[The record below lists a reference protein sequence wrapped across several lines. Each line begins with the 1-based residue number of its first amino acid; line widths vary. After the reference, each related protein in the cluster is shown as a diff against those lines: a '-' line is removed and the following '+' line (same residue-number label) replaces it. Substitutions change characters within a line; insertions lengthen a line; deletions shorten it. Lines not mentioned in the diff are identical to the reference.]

1 MEYRKVISFGKSSF
15 VISLPKA
22 WIKNNNVKKGDM
34 VYVTER
40 ENDLLVSSKEF
51 NEIEQRKATINI
63 DDKNELMIRR
73 ELNAA
78 YIENNRTITFIGKQL
93 KKKSAI
99 VLTNIKELIAL
110 EVLEFD
116 SDKIVTKD
124 FLDMDKISPQ
134 ELMRK
139 IDMINRSMLKDCTE
153 NFNEDNAEN
162 ISLRDKDDNRLS
174 FLLFRIM
181 RYGLRN
187 QGKMLKN
194 HNLMGI
200 DLLNV
205 YFATFLLEAVADES
219 KRISRAM
226 KQVKLSSKKKEV
238 DFSDLLKETE
248 KFYLETIKFHFAKN
262 RDAALILSDNKVDLI
277 KKVNSFYDDNI
288 NSKENLSFMIDRL
301 RRLIG
306 VIHELNRLTYQ
317 Y

>member
-1 MEYRKVISFGKSSF
+1 MEYRKIISFGKSSF

-22 WIKNNNVKKGDM
+22 WIRNNNVKKGDM
-34 VYVTER
+34 VYVSESQ
-40 ENDLLVSSKEF
+40 NDLIVSSKEF
-51 NEIEQRKATINI
+51 KESEQREITLNI
-63 DDKNELMIRR
+63 DGKNDLMIKR

-78 YIENNRTITFIGKQL
+78 YIENNRKITFTGKEI
-93 KKKSAI
+93 KEKSEI
-99 VLTNIKELIAL
+99 VLESIKELIAL

-116 SDKIVTKD
+116 SKKIVTKD

-134 ELMRK
+134 ELIKK
-139 IDMINRSMLKDCTE
+139 IDMINRSMLKDTAE
-153 NFNEDNAEN
+153 TFKDDNAQN
-162 ISLRDKDDNRLS
+162 INLRDKDVNRLS

-194 HNLMGI
+194 HGLMGV
-200 DLLNV
+200 DLLNT
-205 YFATFLLEAVADES
+205 YMASYLLEAVADES

-226 KQVKLSSKKKEV
+226 SKSKIKNKKC
-238 DFSDLLKETE
+238 KEEFRELIKDTE
-248 KFYLETIKFHFAKN
+248 KFYLGAVKYYFAKN
-262 RDAALILSDNKVDLI
+262 REEALILSDFKVAI
-277 KKVNSFYDDNI
+277 VKKVNTFYDEHKDHREETI
-288 NSKENLSFMIDRL
+288 FVVDRL